1 MMRSSLRQLGGQRS
15 HPQLSPGFTLIE
27 VLVVIAVVAVLAAI
41 TLSISGGAREK
52 AAQDRARSEL
62 AVLSTA
68 LERYRAVYGSYPQDE
83 QNPVALFQALSGT
96 RTPSGAIDDRAPF
109 ITAAGLV
116 LNDTADAIVDPWNQ
130 PYGYVP
136 FSSGVRQ
143 GFRLYSVGPDGKDLP
158 PSTSGVLDALAEDN
172 LDNIYAHL

>member
-1 MMRSSLRQLGGQRS
+1 MRSSLRQLGGGRWRRQE
-15 HPQLSPGFTLIE
+15 SPGFTLLE

-68 LERYRAVYGSYPQDE
+68 LERYRSVYGSYPQDE
-83 QNPVALFQALSGT
+83 QDPEGLLLALSGT
-96 RTPSGAIDDRAPF
+96 RTPSGATDDRAPF
-109 ITAAGLV
+109 ITLAGLV
-116 LNDTADAIVDPWNQ
+116 LNATADAIVDPWGQ

-136 FSSGVRQ
+136 FRSGARQ
-143 GFRLYSVGPDGKDLP
+143 GFRLYSMGPDGKDLP
-158 PSTSGVLDALAEDN
+158 PTKSGGVDESAKDN
-172 LDNIYAHL
+172 LDNIYGHL